1 MWVMCR
7 NHHAHITWSVLE
19 VTEGDVRIILGVEG
33 IQHLLISDATRMMDL
48 ILLDRIKKGESQGKN
63 IFMGVFIASE

>member
-1 MWVMCR
+1 M
-7 NHHAHITWSVLE
+7 
-19 VTEGDVRIILGVEG
+19 TERDVRIILGVEG

-63 IFMGVFIASE
+63 IFMGVFIVSE

>member
-1 MWVMCR
+1 M
-7 NHHAHITWSVLE
+7 
-19 VTEGDVRIILGVEG
+19 TEGDVRIILGVEG